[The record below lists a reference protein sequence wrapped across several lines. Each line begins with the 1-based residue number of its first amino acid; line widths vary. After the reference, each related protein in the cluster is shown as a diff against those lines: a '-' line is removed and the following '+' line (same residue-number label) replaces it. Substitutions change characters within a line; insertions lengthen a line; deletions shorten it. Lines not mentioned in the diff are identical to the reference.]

1 MTEPP
6 FNIHNRR
13 NEAMKTLKKTLAL
26 SGLCLA
32 AVSSMAHAADEHT
45 LATKVS
51 LYSEYEYRGITQTS
65 EKPALQLNVD
75 YSHSSGFYLG
85 FFGTNIK
92 WLKDFKDV
100 GAIQKEAKVELD
112 FFGGYKFEVVKDVT
126 LDVGYLR
133 YEYPNMKA
141 LAGSPK
147 ANTDELYVGAA
158 YGPVSAKYSR
168 STSDLFGTFN
178 SKGSTFVE
186 LNFAQEIAPKLTLN
200 AHVGRQKVKNSDAFS
215 YTVYKVGATYD
226 LGDGWNVGGYV
237 KDTNAKSDL
246 YTVKGKDWGKSRL
259 VAFVSKTF

>member
-1 MTEPP
+1 M
-6 FNIHNRR
+6 N
-13 NEAMKTLKKTLAL
+13 TLKKALAL
-26 SGLCLA
+26 TGVATLTA
-32 AVSSMAHAADEHT
+32 AASLAHAADEHT

-92 WLKDFKDV
+92 WLKDFKEI
-100 GAIQKEAKVELD
+100 GAIEKDAKMELD

-133 YEYPNMKA
+133 YEYPGMKA

-147 ANTDELYVGAA
+147 ANTDEIYLGAA
-158 YGPVSAKYSR
+158 FGPVSVKYSR
-168 STSDLFGTFN
+168 ATSDLFGTAN
-178 SKGSTFVE
+178 SKGSTFIE
-186 LNFAQEIAPKLTLN
+186 ANFSQEIAPKLTLWGN
-200 AHVGRQKVKNSDAFS
+200 IGRQKIKNSDAFS
-215 YTVYKVGATYD
+215 YTVYKIGMNYD
-226 LGDGWNVGGYV
+226 VGDGWTAGGYV

-259 VAFVSKTF
+259 VAFVSKSF